1 MKEAV
6 AGLRSSLCHGVRCQ
20 FGANFWCQFFALMW
34 IYSFE
39 LRGFSMSRC
48 AFLAAALIAL
58 LPAWPCFAVDAKQK
72 MATCTFG
79 ADKQRLQGQARDA
92 FLKKCMEDRDD
103 PRGRT
108 PAGAVTAPKQ

>member
-6 AGLRSSLCHGVRCQ
+6 AGLRPSLCHGVRCQ
-20 FGANFWCQFFALMW
+20 FGANFWWVQHLSL
-34 IYSFE
+34 I
-39 LRGFSMSRC
+39 
-48 AFLAAALIAL
+48 LAAALIVL
-58 LPAWPCFAVDAKQK
+58 LPAGPCFAVDAKQK

-79 ADKQRLQGQARDA
+79 ADQQRLQGEARDA

-108 PAGAVTAPKQ
+108 PAGTVTAPKQ